1 MAQGCLG
8 TLYERLLDVSDSK
21 GGFVGRRDLIVDDG
35 GQIQRDVVFR
45 HADLARDLHDLD
57 LHVDGLQALA
67 QWVDFDETRVD
78 CAFEAVLH

>member
-1 MAQGCLG
+1 M
-8 TLYERLLDVSDSK
+8 
-21 GGFVGRRDLIVDDG
+21 GRRDLIVDDG
-35 GQIQRDVVFR
+35 GQIQRDVVFG